1 MRSFRYPRTPR
12 SAVRSVSLLAVLAGA
27 ALAAAPAAAQVPI
40 PAAQMLPPQGVIM
53 NDGSG
58 APAAGPKLPPNATI
72 GDASREVQNLA
83 AEAGKTLETLVGESA
98 VGRDKAQ
105 IDELAGRK
113 RRIMLLRDQLEEA
126 KLAKQIWQE
135 LHGEKDTQNEEVKRL
150 EEENRVLQESLAA
163 AQQARQSAQSPEA
176 LAEEDPLP
184 VVSSIDGAAEVTRA
198 VILVPYVGI
207 VRAETGSLLPN
218 GMKVVS
224 ISKQGVVVEHGGKRK
239 GLAFGGAVPM
249 QRKSAQGQ

>member
-1 MRSFRYPRTPR
+1 M
-12 SAVRSVSLLAVLAGA
+12 
-27 ALAAAPAAAQVPI
+27 AAPAAAQAPSAPI
-40 PAAQMLPPQGVIM
+40 PMAPAQMLPPQGVIM
-53 NDGSG
+53 DDGSNG
-58 APAAGPKLPPNATI
+58 KTTGPKLPPGASI
-72 GDASREVQNLA
+72 GDASREVQSLA

-113 RRIMLLRDQLEEA
+113 RRIMMLKDQLEEA

-135 LHGEKDTQNEEVKRL
+135 LHGQDDAQSEEVKRL
-150 EEENRVLQESLAA
+150 EEENKALQESLAA
-163 AQQARQSAQSPEA
+163 AQQAQQAQQVQQQSAADE
-176 LAEEDPLP
+176 PLP
-184 VVSSIDGAAEVTRA
+184 VVSSIDGAADVSRA

-207 VRAETGSLLPN
+207 VRAEAGSLLPN

-224 ISKQGVVVEHGGKRK
+224 ITKQGVVVEQDGKRK

-249 QRKSAQGQ
+249 QRKPAGQ